1 MTYGPPSWRPP
12 VLLLAALAATAGG
25 FLIPEVWALAVV
37 LLAAAVRDWRCRP
50 ALVLGDDGFSYV
62 SGLRRQFASWLVV
75 EAVRVRQERHFLAFG
90 RNLEIDL
97 SDDTLIVLSRAQLG
111 AEPDGVAAEVEKAWE
126 RAVRSA
132 KQF

>member
-1 MTYGPPSWRPP
+1 MSYGPPPWRPP
-12 VLLLAALAATAGG
+12 ALLAAALAATGAG

-37 LLAAAVRDWRCRP
+37 LLAAGLRDWRCRP
-50 ALVLGDDGFSYV
+50 ALVFADDGFTYV
-62 SGLRRQFASWLVV
+62 SGLRREFASWQDV

-90 RNLEIDL
+90 HNVEIDL

-111 AEPDGVAAEVEKAWE
+111 AEPEQVAGAIEEAWQ

-132 KQF
+132 RQS